1 VLPGTSCQTRAFRVA
16 DARLLGFNVD
26 DIARRGIAVGSAFL
40 VLELLSKGIT
50 IFPFFGVLKDKATM
64 AQSEGLVV
72 VCRLEVLQR
81 FEDLHSPMNIG
92 VMHMPKTTTRKE

>member
-1 VLPGTSCQTRAFRVA
+1 
-16 DARLLGFNVD
+16 
-26 DIARRGIAVGSAFL
+26 
-40 VLELLSKGIT
+40 LSKGIT

-92 VMHMPKTTTRKE
+92 VMHVIKAIGNNEERKEITARRHKILTWKTLSNNER